1 MAPQI
6 LVQAA
11 ALLVAIAFVMV
22 CLQAMRVGLLTRFLG
37 YLGIFA
43 GVMVIIPVVQLP
55 VVQAYWL
62 GAVAYLL
69 TGRWPS
75 GVPKA
80 WSTGRAEPW
89 PSASAMREQ
98 RAEGIRRQ
106 GRARPGRKPAP
117 PRSRSQSPRPSPRGR
132 PAPTHPSASAS
143 GATRRTGRAP
153 SDICPPP
160 YRPGRRLPI

>member
-1 MAPQI
+1 
-6 LVQAA
+6 
-11 ALLVAIAFVMV
+11 
-22 CLQAMRVGLLTRFLG
+22 MRVGLLTRFLG

-62 GAVAYLL
+62 AALAYLL

-80 WSTGRAEPW
+80 WNTGRAEPW
-89 PSASAMREQ
+89 PSAAEMREQ

-106 GRARPGRKPAP
+106 GGRPKPGRKPAP
-117 PRSRSQSPRPSPRGR
+117 VPEPESEPEPVAARS
-132 PAPTHPSASAS
+132 
-143 GATRRTGRAP
+143 TRANTPKRKRK
-153 SDICPPP
+153 
-160 YRPGRRLPI
+160 RRH

>member
-1 MAPQI
+1 
-6 LVQAA
+6 
-11 ALLVAIAFVMV
+11 
-22 CLQAMRVGLLTRFLG
+22 MRVGLLTRFLG

-62 GAVAYLL
+62 GSLAYLL

-89 PSASAMREQ
+89 PSAAEMREQ
-98 RAEGIRRQ
+98 RAEGIKRQ
-106 GRARPGRKPAP
+106 GRPKPGRKAAPAP
-117 PRSRSQSPRPSPRGR
+117 EPESQPEVVAAR
-132 PAPTHPSASAS
+132 T
-143 GATRRTGRAP
+143 TRANTPKRKRK
-153 SDICPPP
+153 
-160 YRPGRRLPI
+160 RRH

>member
-1 MAPQI
+1 
-6 LVQAA
+6 
-11 ALLVAIAFVMV
+11 
-22 CLQAMRVGLLTRFLG
+22 VGLLTRFLG

-62 GAVAYLL
+62 GAIAYLL

-89 PSASAMREQ
+89 PSAAAMREQ

-106 GRARPGRKPAP
+106 GRPKPGGRKAAP
-117 PRSRSQSPRPSPRGR
+117 VPEPEKEPETVAAR
-132 PAPTHPSASAS
+132 T
-143 GATRRTGRAP
+143 TRANTSKRKRK
-153 SDICPPP
+153 
-160 YRPGRRLPI
+160 RRH